1 MFAGTFVR
9 RQKISQSCI
18 KTVMFILLN
27 NLCLRC
33 PGFESIIGGLSLLIV
48 FYEEI
53 ELGLSPGEGLA
64 GIVGRQGGERACGIC
79 MAESELTGPQG

>member
-1 MFAGTFVR
+1 M
-9 RQKISQSCI
+9 
-18 KTVMFILLN
+18 
-27 NLCLRC
+27 
-33 PGFESIIGGLSLLIV
+33 LLIV